1 MDSFRYAPSQI
12 INMDES
18 AIYIDSPPGYSY
30 GSKGSKRVKAAT
42 AGAERVRIS
51 TAWTA
56 TASGYKFPIYTIIP
70 RVNVIPELHELS
82 NLIIKYKTSSTFD
95 ADTILEWLNQVIL
108 PYKEQLE
115 SERLLII
122 LDRATCHVSTKV
134 INID

>member
-1 MDSFRYAPSQI
+1 
-12 INMDES
+12 MDES

-82 NLIIKYKTSSTFD
+82 NLQIQVQNFKYF
-95 ADTILEWLNQVIL
+95 
-108 PYKEQLE
+108 
-115 SERLLII
+115 
-122 LDRATCHVSTKV
+122 
-134 INID
+134 